1 MGNEFEQLRSR
12 LQALNG
18 QKLLAVAAAAGVS
31 RATAYRL
38 RRRLSERTPAGTVAR
53 LKRALNEAD
62 GNTTAD

>member
-1 MGNEFEQLRSR
+1 MSDEFEQFRFR

-18 QKLLAVAAAAGVS
+18 RKLLAVAAAAGVS

-38 RRRLSERTPAGTVAR
+38 RRRLSDRTPAGTIAR

-62 GNTTAD
+62 GTTTD